1 MFPGI
6 LGISKGQDLGTAL
19 LSKQGAKALAVIVSD
34 EDVIVSTL

>member
-6 LGISKGQDLGTAL
+6 LETSKGQDLGTAL
-19 LSKQGAKALAVIVSD
+19 WSKQGAKALAAIIFD